1 MTPAIAQ
8 IWVYLETTPL
18 LGLMATLLAWQA
30 AVAISRA
37 TGDAALANPV
47 LVAIGL
53 LMALLLLTGT
63 PYAAYFQG
71 AQYVHFLLGPAT
83 VALAVPMY
91 AALPQI
97 RRSAPALVP
106 ALLAGAVTAAV
117 SAMLIARW
125 LGASRTV
132 VLSLA
137 PKSVTT
143 PIAMGI
149 AEQIGGN
156 PSLAAV
162 VVLLTGNAAIVLGPL
177 VWRALRITDW
187 RARGLAAGTAGHGLA
202 TARLLLVNQ
211 DAGAF
216 GGLAI
221 GLGGIAAAL
230 VVPTL
235 ARWLVP

>member
-1 MTPAIAQ
+1 MSPAQ

-18 LGLMATLLAWQA
+18 LGLVSTLLAWQA
-30 AVAISRA
+30 AVMISRA
-37 TGDAALANPV
+37 LRDAPAANPV
-47 LVAIGL
+47 FVAI
-53 LMALLLLTGT
+53 LLLVVLLVLTRT
-63 PYAAYFQG
+63 PYAAYFEG

-83 VALAVPMY
+83 VALAVPMH
-91 AALPQI
+91 AALPKI
-97 RRSAPALVP
+97 RQSAGAVLP
-106 ALLAGAVTAAV
+106 ALLAGSITAGV
-117 SAMLIARW
+117 SAMLIAHW

-162 VVLLTGNAAIVLGPL
+162 SVLLTGLVAIALGPPL
-177 VWRALRITDW
+177 WRALRIADW

-202 TARLLLVNQ
+202 TARVLLLN
-211 DAGAF
+211 DTAGAF

-221 GLGGIAAAL
+221 GLNG
-230 VVPTL
+230 VVTAILLPPL
-235 ARWLVP
+235 ARWLIG